1 MGENWK
7 WLAKIFAVFG
17 VMVGLLGIGT
27 FSQINGITS
36 AVNNFFDANN
46 AWTVQLFGRDYSWT
60 VVIAG
65 IILTI
70 FVAFVIIGGLRR
82 ISAVAQVVVPFMAA
96 AYIIAAVVI
105 LILNYKAI
113 PGAVVEIVQSAFG
126 MRAVAGGA
134 LGAMMLA
141 MQKGIARGI
150 FSNEAGIGSAP
161 IAAAAVQTT
170 EPVRQGLVSMLGTVI
185 DYHYHFVQ

>member
-1 MGENWK
+1 MDIVGGPFYYIEKGMGENWK

-17 VMVGLLGIGT
+17 VMVGLLGIAT

-46 AWTVQLFGRDYSWT
+46 AWTVQLFGREYSWT

-96 AYIIAAVVI
+96 AYIIAAVLI

-113 PGAVVEIVQSAFG
+113 PWCCYAEIVQSAFVCDL
-126 MRAVAGGA
+126 AVAGGA

-141 MQKGIARGI
+141 MQKVLPV
-150 FSNEAGIGSAP
+150 FSQP
-161 IAAAAVQTT
+161 AVSEVHQSLLLLY
-170 EPVRQGLVSMLGTVI
+170 RLQNL
-185 DYHYHFVQ
+185 

>member
-36 AVNNFFDANN
+36 AVNNFFDENN
-46 AWTVQLFGRDYSWT
+46 AWTVQLFGREYSWT

-82 ISAVAQVVVPFMAA
+82 ISAVAQVVVPFMAV
-96 AYIIAAVVI
+96 AYIIAAVLI

-134 LGAMMLA
+134 L
-141 MQKGIARGI
+141 
-150 FSNEAGIGSAP
+150 P
-161 IAAAAVQTT
+161 IPASQTH
-170 EPVRQGLVSMLGTVI
+170 RRLRNI
-185 DYHYHFVQ
+185 

>member
-36 AVNNFFDANN
+36 AVNNFFDENN
-46 AWTVQLFGRDYSWT
+46 AWTVQLFGREYSWT

-70 FVAFVIIGGLRR
+70 FVAFVIIGGLRK
-82 ISAVAQVVVPFMAA
+82 F
-96 AYIIAAVVI
+96 
-105 LILNYKAI
+105 LL
-113 PGAVVEIVQSAFG
+113 
-126 MRAVAGGA
+126 
-134 LGAMMLA
+134 
-141 MQKGIARGI
+141 
-150 FSNEAGIGSAP
+150 
-161 IAAAAVQTT
+161 
-170 EPVRQGLVSMLGTVI
+170 
-185 DYHYHFVQ
+185 